1 MSDLFELI
9 SALLMFYTAGIS
21 FYVAK
26 RAAVVGLQYLLLS
39 LLLGFMVLFH
49 GAHHLFAY
57 LQLSQFEDS
66 FDFGASILAL
76 ALAVEYTYVS
86 RRP

>member
-1 MSDLFELI
+1 LSDLFELA
-9 SALLMFYTAGIS
+9 STLLMLYTAGIS

-26 RAAVVGLQYLLLS
+26 RAAAVGLQYLLLS
-39 LLLGFMVLFH
+39 LLLALMALFH

-57 LQLSQFEDS
+57 LQLSEFENS
-66 FDFGASILAL
+66 FEFGASILAL
-76 ALAVEYTYVS
+76 ALAINYSYVS